1 MILMALT
8 VMIQTAM
15 VHESGKAGA
24 RLGGGLVDAFKYIIR
39 SIQKRVIDV
48 LCASIVLGASGL
60 ILD

>member
-24 RLGGGLVDAFKYIIR
+24 CLGGGLVDAFKYIIR
-39 SIQKRVIDV
+39 SVQKRVIDV
-48 LCASIVLGASGL
+48 L
-60 ILD
+60 